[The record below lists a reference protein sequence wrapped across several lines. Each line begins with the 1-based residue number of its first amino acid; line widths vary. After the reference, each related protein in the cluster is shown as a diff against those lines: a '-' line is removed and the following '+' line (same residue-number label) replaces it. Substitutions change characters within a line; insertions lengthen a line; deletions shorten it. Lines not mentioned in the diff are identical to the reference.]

1 MKRAIAYI
9 YLKRYGKKDELI
21 ELLTLE
27 TVETLI
33 VQGYITQGTIKMGND
48 LYPKTWIKT
57 EMAEEYFNLHIRP
70 ISEANAENGRYLYAI
85 GF

>member
-9 YLKRYGKKDELI
+9 YLKRYGEREELI

-27 TVETLI
+27 TVESLAL
-33 VQGYITQGTIKMGND
+33 QGYITQGTTKKGENS
-48 LYPKTWIKT
+48 YSRTWRKTNMT
-57 EMAEEYFNLHIRP
+57 DEYFKLYIKP
-70 ISEANAENGRYLYAI
+70 INEANAENGRYLHTL

>member
-9 YLKRYGKKDELI
+9 YLKRYGEREELI

-27 TVETLI
+27 TVESLAL
-33 VQGYITQGTIKMGND
+33 QGYITQGTTEKDENS
-48 LYPKTWIKT
+48 YSRTWKKTNMT
-57 EMAEEYFNLHIRP
+57 DEYFNLYIKP
-70 ISEANAENGRYLYAI
+70 INEANAENGRYLHAL